1 MLSAVLNTAVA
12 IDVSI
17 QIIQAFVAMRRT
29 LGNLHGLLQRLE
41 GLEIKQLQTDSKLE
55 LILSALETN
64 TSPKQGVFFE
74 GQLID
79 AHVFASNL
87 IKKRI
92 RV

>member
-55 LILSALETN
+55 LILSGLYCRSAWHAEY
-64 TSPKQGVFFE
+64 VE
-74 GQLID
+74 
-79 AHVFASNL
+79 AW
-87 IKKRI
+87 
-92 RV
+92 